1 MYRLWIVQSNHPR
14 EALVGAERVATH
26 PSRELPWLF
35 DYRKSVSRN
44 DRASPFAGRV
54 FGKVEV
60 TEELSSFVLLAQSK
74 NVQDTPTGAVWLA
87 AVFCFG
93 RDPRVQ
99 LAISE
104 SRRSL

>member
-44 DRASPFAGRV
+44 DRANPFAGRV

-60 TEELSSFVLLAQSK
+60 NEVLSTSAP
-74 NVQDTPTGAVWLA
+74 NGN
-87 AVFCFG
+87 
-93 RDPRVQ
+93 RDSPPSSDCLVTSMTYARMIVTHSNRVGGVNSA
-99 LAISE
+99 L
-104 SRRSL
+104 